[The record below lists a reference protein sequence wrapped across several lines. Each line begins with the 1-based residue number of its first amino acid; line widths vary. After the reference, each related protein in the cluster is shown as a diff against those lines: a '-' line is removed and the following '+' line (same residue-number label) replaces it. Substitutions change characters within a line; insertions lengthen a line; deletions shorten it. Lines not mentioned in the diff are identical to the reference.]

1 MMTRGLTPLALAGLL
16 VCTGCAVRTATTP
29 TSVAPARVPG
39 SAGQKPP
46 KSAAAPEKPA
56 VATDTVTGHEVVLA
70 GVVPDAAVPAAPA
83 PVPSVKSSEPE
94 HAKTAAGQAPSATAS
109 VYVFSPQQAA
119 TAPAATLPQ
128 AAAVHAAATTP
139 SAASAPVPTAKVA
152 PTETTPTGDT
162 APAATPRGELQL
174 VVLAS
179 APETAAGG
187 IVTVDVMA
195 TSDTAV
201 LDAPL
206 HLSFDPNVMA
216 YVDGT
221 PGDFLSQGGS
231 SIVFFADGSTRPGDV
246 AVAAGRVDRQ
256 QGATG
261 SGLLCRVRLRAV
273 AAGTTPV
280 TVAQAKAWG
289 IHGEELNVL
298 AGGTQAAVR

>member
-1 MMTRGLTPLALAGLL
+1 MTRGLTPLALAGLL
-16 VCTGCAVRTATTP
+16 ACMGCAVRTATTP
-29 TSVAPARVPG
+29 AAVAPARVPG

-46 KSAAAPEKPA
+46 KSAVTPEKPA
-56 VATDTVTGHEVVLA
+56 VAADRVTGHELVPA
-70 GVVPDAAVPAAPA
+70 GVVPNAAVPAAPA
-83 PVPSVKSSEPE
+83 PAPSVKSQQPE
-94 HAKTAAGQAPSATAS
+94 RAKTAAGQAPSATAS

-119 TAPAATLPQ
+119 TAPAAVLPQ
-128 AAAVHAAATTP
+128 AAAPRGAATTP
-139 SAASAPVPTAKVA
+139 SAESAPAPPAQVA
-152 PTETTPTGDT
+152 PAATTPTGDT

-174 VVLAS
+174 VVHAS

-216 YVDGT
+216 YMDGT

-231 SIVFFADGSTRPGDV
+231 SIVFFADGSSRPGDI

-261 SGLLCRVRLRAV
+261 SGLLCRVRLRAL
-273 AAGTTPV
+273 ATGTSLV

-289 IHGEELNVL
+289 VHGEELNVL
-298 AGGTQAAVR
+298 AGGTEAAVR